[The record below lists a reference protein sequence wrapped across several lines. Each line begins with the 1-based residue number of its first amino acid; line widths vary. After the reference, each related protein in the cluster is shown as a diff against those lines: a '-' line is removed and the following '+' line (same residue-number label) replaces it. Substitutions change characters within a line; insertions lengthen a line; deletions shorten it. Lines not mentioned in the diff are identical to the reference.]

1 MDCTEY
7 NERLEAIRLQYG
19 LSKENEI
26 LVSSLGIAGEAGEV
40 AEIMKK
46 YIRDGNINQADL
58 RKELGDVIAYVVV
71 LASMFDISLEEIL
84 IGNIDKLESRS
95 KKGTLRGSGDN
106 R

>member
-7 NERLEAIRLQYG
+7 NKRLEAIRLQYG
-19 LSKENEI
+19 LSYENEI

-46 YIRDGNINQADL
+46 YIRDGNLNLTDL
-58 RKELGDVIAYVVV
+58 KKELGDVVAYVAV
-71 LASMFDISLEEIL
+71 LGSMFAISLEEIL